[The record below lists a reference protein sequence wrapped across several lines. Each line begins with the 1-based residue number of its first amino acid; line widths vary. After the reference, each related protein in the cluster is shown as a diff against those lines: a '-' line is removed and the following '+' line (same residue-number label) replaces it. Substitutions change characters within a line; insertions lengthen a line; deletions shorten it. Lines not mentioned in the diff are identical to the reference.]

1 MSMSITQVA
10 FVTLIPLLAASLG
23 GIIAVSHKPTAKAQ
37 SLIQHFAA
45 GVVFAGVGGVV
56 IPAIK
61 ERSVSAAIVGLILGL
76 LLVLAIQAMSRNI
89 SKSHGGTGSLAL
101 TSAVDLAL
109 DGLPVGIGFAIGGN
123 TGLVL
128 AIALSLELF
137 SLSLAVSGGMKGSG
151 VKKFL
156 TATAL
161 GGIFWVSAIAG
172 AAIFVHTSM
181 GIQTAA
187 LAIGSIVFLYLAAE
201 ELLSEAHEV
210 EETFASTIVFFSGFI
225 LLLILEML
233 I

>member
-1 MSMSITQVA
+1 MQVA
-10 FVTLIPLLAASLG
+10 LVTLIPLLAASLG
-23 GIIAVSHKPTAKAQ
+23 GIIAVSHKPTPKIQ

-45 GVVFAGVGGVV
+45 GVVFAGVGGVI

-61 ERSVSAAIVGLILGL
+61 ERSVSAAIIGLVLGL

-89 SKSHGGTGSLAL
+89 SKRHGGSGSLAL

-123 TGLVL
+123 TGFVL

-137 SLSLAVSGGMKGSG
+137 SLSLAVSGGMKGSSTR
-151 VKKFL
+151 KFL

-181 GIQTAA
+181 DVQTVA
-187 LAIGSIVFLYLAAE
+187 LAVGSIVFLYLAAE

-210 EETFASTIVFFSGFI
+210 EETFLSTIVFFAGFI
-225 LLLILEML
+225 LLFILEML